1 MRFNCQKASILFIL
15 LTLTGC
21 FSLPE
26 NHMPVFQRSVVI
38 DSEDALKTVLAKARV
53 EKTNDPALNNLQV
66 LYVKGTPYEMGFQHG
81 RLLKDEVRACIYH
94 VMRKIRFFATEE
106 MLDEV
111 YDLMAPYIPVE
122 EKEEMRGLAHGAGIP
137 LRLIHWFHA
146 IPEATEYKGRSQ
158 FTKKFKGTS
167 CSNVAA
173 FGKATEDGE
182 LYQLRVLDWNKK
194 LGIQKWPVI
203 IVHQP
208 ETGYSS
214 VSFSYAGFIGC
225 VSGMN
230 SKQIALGEMGYGS
243 PPNETL
249 EGTPFVFLFRKLL
262 REASSLKVVKKTIED
277 AQRTCSYIFLASD
290 GKVKEDRA
298 ILIVADRDAVQTFS
312 ENQLLTDYR
321 NGETLPPMESI
332 VYAGA
337 RKKELIKSLSDY
349 YGSLSV
355 VTLKEVARQ
364 ASMKSN
370 VQNVIFKP
378 ASLEAWVSNA
388 ADTGKST
395 ISKACNQK
403 WFYFDFG
410 QYRE

>member
-1 MRFNCQKASILFIL
+1 MKKIYQKSIILFFL

-26 NHMPVFQRSVVI
+26 NHLPVYQRSVVI
-38 DSEDALKTVLAKARV
+38 EDENTLNAILSKARV
-53 EKTNDPALNNLQV
+53 EKTNDPALNNLKV
-66 LYVKGTPYEMGFQHG
+66 LYLRGTPYEMGFQHG
-81 RLLKDEVRACIYH
+81 RLLKNDVKNCIYSII
-94 VMRKIRFFATEE
+94 RKIRFFATEE

-111 YDLMAPYIPVE
+111 YDLMEPYIPLE
-122 EKEEMRGLAHGAGIP
+122 EKEEMRGIAHGAGIP
-137 LRLIHWFHA
+137 LRMIHWFHA
-146 IPEATEYKGRSQ
+146 IPEATEYKGRRKFS
-158 FTKKFKGTS
+158 KKFKGTS

-173 FGKATEDGE
+173 FGKATEDGD
-182 LYQLRVLDWNKK
+182 LYQLRVLDWNRK
-194 LGIQKWPVI
+194 LGVQQWPVI

-208 ETGYSS
+208 DTGYSS
-214 VSFSYAGFIGC
+214 VSFSYAGFTGC

-230 SKQIALGEMGYGS
+230 SKKIALGEMGYGS
-243 PPNETL
+243 PNNETL

-262 REASSLKVVKKTIED
+262 REASSLKLVKQKIEE
-277 AQRTCSYIFLASD
+277 ARRTCSYIFLASD
-290 GKVKEDRA
+290 GKVIENRA
-298 ILIVADRDAVQTFS
+298 ILIVSNKDTVQTFS
-312 ENQLLTDYR
+312 ENMLLTDYR

-337 RKKELIKSLSDY
+337 RKKELVQSLKDY

-370 VQNVIFKP
+370 VQNVIFKL
-378 ASLEAWVSNA
+378 STLETWVSNA

-395 ISKACNQK
+395 AGKACNQK

-410 QYRE
+410 KYAE

>member
-1 MRFNCQKASILFIL
+1 MKIIRQTSFIL
-15 LTLTGC
+15 LFIVALTGC

-26 NHMPVFQRSVVI
+26 NHLSVYQRSVVI
-38 DSEDALKTVLAKARV
+38 DNETTLKTILSKARI
-53 EKTNDPALNNLQV
+53 EQTNDPALNNLQI

-81 RLLKDEVRACIYH
+81 RLLKDEVRACVYS

-111 YDLMAPYIPVE
+111 YDLMAPFIPVE
-122 EKEEMRGLAHGAGIP
+122 EQDEMRGLAHGAEIP

-146 IPEATEYKGRSQ
+146 LPEATEYKGRRQ

-173 FGKATEDGE
+173 FGKATEDGG
-182 LYQLRVLDWNKK
+182 LYQLRVLDWNRK
-194 LGIQKWPVI
+194 LGVQKWPVI

-208 ETGYSS
+208 ESGYSS
-214 VSFSYAGFIGC
+214 VSFSYAGFVGC
-225 VSGMN
+225 VTGMN
-230 SKQIALGEMGYGS
+230 SEKIALGEMGYGS

-249 EGTPFVFLFRKLL
+249 EGTPFIFLFRQLL
-262 REASSLKVVKKTIED
+262 RSASSLKEVNKQIKD
-277 AQRTCSYIFLASD
+277 SRRTCSYIFLASD
-290 GKVKEDRA
+290 GKIKENQA
-298 ILIVADRDAVQTFS
+298 VLIVANKDTVQTFI
-312 ENQLLTDYR
+312 ENQRLTDYR
-321 NGETLPPMESI
+321 NGETLPPMENI

-337 RKKELIKSLSDY
+337 KKKALIKSLQDF

-378 ASLEAWVSNA
+378 ATLETWVSNA
-388 ADTGKST
+388 ADTGKSIT
-395 ISKACNQK
+395 GKACNQK
-403 WFYFDFG
+403 WFYFNFG
-410 QYRE
+410 GKR

>member
-1 MRFNCQKASILFIL
+1 MKCNCQKAVILIIL
-15 LTLTGC
+15 LTLAGC
-21 FSLPE
+21 FKLPE
-26 NHMPVFQRSVVI
+26 NHMSVFQRSVMI
-38 DSEDALKTVLAKARV
+38 DSNTAIQTVLAKASV
-53 EKTNDPALNNLQV
+53 KKTNDPALNNLQV
-66 LYVKGTPYEMGFQHG
+66 LNVKGTPYEMGFQHG
-81 RLLKDEVRACIYH
+81 SLLKNEVRACIYH

-122 EKEEMRGLAHGAGIP
+122 EKEEMRGLAHGSGIP

-146 IPEATEYKGRSQ
+146 IPEATEYKGRNQ

-173 FGKATEDGE
+173 FGKATEDGG
-182 LYQLRVLDWNKK
+182 LYQLRVLDWNRK
-194 LGIQKWPVI
+194 LGVQKWPVI

-208 ETGYSS
+208 DNGYSS

-225 VSGMN
+225 ISGMN
-230 SKQIALGEMGYGS
+230 SEQIALGEMGYGS
-243 PPNETL
+243 PPDETL

-262 REASSLKVVKKTIED
+262 REAKSLTAVTAKINN
-277 AQRTCSYIFLASD
+277 ARRTCSYIFLASD
-290 GKVKEDRA
+290 GKVRENRA
-298 ILIVADRDAVQTFS
+298 ILIVSNKDTIKTFT
-312 ENQLLTDYR
+312 ENQCLTDYR
-321 NGETLPPMESI
+321 NGEKLPPMENI

-337 RKKELIKSLSDY
+337 RKKELIKSLNDY
-349 YGSLSV
+349 YGSISV

-378 ASLEAWVSNA
+378 STLETWVSNA
-388 ADTGKST
+388 ADTGKNQAG
-395 ISKACNQK
+395 KACNQK

-410 QYRE
+410 KFKE